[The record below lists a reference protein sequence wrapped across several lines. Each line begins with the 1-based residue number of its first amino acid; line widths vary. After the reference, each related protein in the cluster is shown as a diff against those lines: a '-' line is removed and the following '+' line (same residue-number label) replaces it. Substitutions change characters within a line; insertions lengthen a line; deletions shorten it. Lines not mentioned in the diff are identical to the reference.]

1 MYGLNI
7 MLLKKLV
14 WIWYEPPW
22 RGYDFLFK
30 VYTCKQAHK
39 YIIDVHMNMDL
50 VIYTLSTHV
59 DVHIEMHEAPTTI
72 LWFSWLAVALFY
84 SMQQMKGFDW
94 KNFVKR

>member
-1 MYGLNI
+1 
-7 MLLKKLV
+7 
-14 WIWYEPPW
+14 
-22 RGYDFLFK
+22 
-30 VYTCKQAHK
+30 
-39 YIIDVHMNMDL
+39 MDL